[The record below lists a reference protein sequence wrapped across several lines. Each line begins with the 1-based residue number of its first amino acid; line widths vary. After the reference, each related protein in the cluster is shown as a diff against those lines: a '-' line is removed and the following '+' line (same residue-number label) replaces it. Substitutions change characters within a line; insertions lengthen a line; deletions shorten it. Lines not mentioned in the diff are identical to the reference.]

1 MAMEFT
7 GDASGTESATES
19 TEGLV
24 GRAETLRREGQPG
37 EALALLRDGLLR
49 EPANL
54 LMKLAL
60 ARVHL
65 ALGENDALREL
76 LEETLAGVGGAP
88 ELQAPAEPALAPGV
102 EIDEA
107 QEEPSAPFSL
117 DSPFANPTMAR
128 LLEEQGHA
136 DEADAL
142 REVIAPVEASP
153 GEVDE
158 VFAVAGEPE
167 EDAREKAILETLSS
181 WLDNIQRG
189 AA

>member
-7 GDASGTESATES
+7 GDVSEVESATEW

-49 EPANL
+49 EPTNL
-54 LMKLAL
+54 LMTLAL

-65 ALGENDALREL
+65 DLGESDALRAL
-76 LEETLAGVGGAP
+76 LEETLAGLGGAP
-88 ELQAPAEPALAPGV
+88 ERQAPAEAVLPSLV
-102 EIDEA
+102 ESDEA
-107 QEEPSAPFSL
+107 AGDPSAPFSL

-136 DEADAL
+136 DEAHAL

-153 GEVDE
+153 EEVDE

-167 EDAREKAILETLSS
+167 EDMREKAILETLSS